1 MLPSFTTSVPPRIPS
16 SVVSDSAFSRI
27 LKVGKMESLS
37 LDSSKVVGTATLV
50 AGTVNV
56 AIPGIEST
64 DLVFVTLK
72 SINSSPVLGA
82 QYLVTFTA
90 AVGLVPAFI
99 TITSKTDA
107 AATATTDVSIVQYL
121 VVKPYP
127 VLA

>member
-1 MLPSFTTSVPPRIPS
+1 MIPSFTTSVPPRIPS

-37 LDSSKVVGTATLV
+37 VDSSKVAGTATLV
-50 AGTVNV
+50 AGTVDV
-56 AIPGIEST
+56 TIPGIEST

-82 QYLVTFTA
+82 QYLVGFTA
-90 AVGLVPAFI
+90 AVGSVPAFI
-99 TITSKTDA
+99 TITSKTAA

-127 VLA
+127 VLV